1 MWYLIAGTRGGDT
14 RARIIDLLIQR
25 PYNANQLSKELG
37 MDYKTIRHHIDVL
50 LKHNIIVTEG
60 DKYGTMYFL
69 SSQMEANL
77 DEFGIIWEKIDKGD
91 G

>member
-14 RARIIDLLIQR
+14 RARIIDLLVQR

>member
-14 RARIIDLLIQR
+14 RARIIDLLVQR

-91 G
+91 E

>member
-1 MWYLIAGTRGGDT
+1 MINMLV
-14 RARIIDLLIQR
+14 QR

-77 DEFGIIWEKIDKGD
+77 DEFGIIWEKIDKG
-91 G
+91 

>member
-14 RARIIDLLIQR
+14 RARMINMLVQR

-91 G
+91 E

>member
-1 MWYLIAGTRGGDT
+1 
-14 RARIIDLLIQR
+14 
-25 PYNANQLSKELG
+25 

>member
-14 RARIIDLLIQR
+14 RARIIDLLVQR

-60 DKYGTMYFL
+60 DKYGNMYFL
-69 SSQMEANL
+69 SSQMEVNL